1 MSQKSTR
8 SHAAVVRAL
17 QKTQQQRETREA
29 EMDAQD
35 EVPSTVEILLGENP
49 TPQERG
55 SVIVKRLE
63 QYIREGRTDQG
74 GIPFRRWQ
82 ELAVFETTN
91 AILDAEKHWRK
102 DHRFIDRG
110 LMVGASALVTV
121 GVWGTVLATQS
132 APDRQTA
139 AVILIIAGAVLFGLL
154 ALWGIK
160 RVDRFY
166 QSGRRREH
174 LRRVIDFDRQLEQLD
189 RDLEKRLKDLEETLD
204 EMTNGT
210 LGKI

>member
-1 MSQKSTR
+1 MSQKPTR

-17 QKTQQQRETREA
+17 QKTQAQRELREA
-29 EMDAQD
+29 EMEAQQTSS
-35 EVPSTVEILLGENP
+35 STAEILLGENP

-55 SVIVKRLE
+55 TVIVKRLE
-63 QYIREGRTDQG
+63 QYIREGRTEQG

-82 ELAVFETTN
+82 ELAVYETTN

-110 LMVGASALVTV
+110 LLIGATALVTV
-121 GVWGTVLATQS
+121 GVWGTVLATQL

-139 AVILIIAGAVLFGLL
+139 AVILIIAGAALFGLL
-154 ALWGIK
+154 AAWGIK

-166 QSGRRREH
+166 QFGRRREH
-174 LRRVIDFDRQLEQLD
+174 LRRVVDFDRQLEQLD

-204 EMTNGT
+204 EMTSGP
-210 LGKI
+210 LGKM